1 LFITSGR
8 SPFTLGQENVSMQKR
23 RFVFVPTHLAEASYS
38 SQISFLF
45 ELAYHCFRH
54 FRSTSEQYS
63 PSIRIIPAGHEVP
76 VRSSAASTAGKP
88 VVGRGAGAGAEE
100 DAAGAEDDAAGASED
115 AAGAGGVAGVA
126 STPEADGRGGAG
138 VGAEG
143 TAAEQATRTARKPRS
158 TRRGGMILNP

>member
-23 RFVFVPTHLAEASYS
+23 RFVFVPTHLAVASYS
-38 SQISFLF
+38 SQMSFLF

-88 VVGRGAGAGAEE
+88 VVDRGAGAGAEDDAA
-100 DAAGAEDDAAGASED
+100 DAAGVAED

-138 VGAEG
+138 VVGAEG
-143 TAAEQATRTARKPRS
+143 TAAEQATRIARKPRS
-158 TRRGGMILNP
+158 TRRGGMIVNP

>member
-1 LFITSGR
+1 
-8 SPFTLGQENVSMQKR
+8 MQKR
-23 RFVFVPTHLAEASYS
+23 RFVFVPTHLAVASYS
-38 SQISFLF
+38 SQMSFLF

-88 VVGRGAGAGAEE
+88 VVGRGAFASAEE
-100 DAAGAEDDAAGASED
+100 DAAGVEDVAAGASED
-115 AAGAGGVAGVA
+115 AGAAGAVGVA

-138 VGAEG
+138 LVGAEG
-143 TAAEQATRTARKPRS
+143 PVAAEQAARTARKPRS
-158 TRRGGMILNP
+158 TRRARMIVNP